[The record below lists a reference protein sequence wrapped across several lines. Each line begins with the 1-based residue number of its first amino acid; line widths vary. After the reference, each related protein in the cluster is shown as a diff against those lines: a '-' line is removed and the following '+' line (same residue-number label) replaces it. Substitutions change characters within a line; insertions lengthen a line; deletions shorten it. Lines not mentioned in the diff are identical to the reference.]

1 MDHPE
6 LQGRRCGH
14 RDCAARQERQAG
26 RQHHPGSVC
35 RRSRIECGRRR
46 KRSNTRTRATVAN
59 HQPRPEGVV
68 MKNSFMAL
76 MCGMC
81 AAGAIA
87 VVFVMP
93 RVAFGQG
100 EVRQPGAVYDFD
112 FKDEKPV
119 PAPRRDIS
127 GIWEPAA
134 GPGAGIN
141 ATGAQQMPSDG
152 KPEHELP
159 YTPEGRAAFL
169 SHKPTFGVT
178 MVPSALTN
186 DPMPGCD
193 PQGFPRIVLHNFRTS
208 RIIQTPENVVILYEF
223 NKKWRTIWTDGRQL
237 PKEAKDVAEPR
248 WWGYSVGRWVDDD
261 TFAADSIGFDDR
273 TWLDNAGRPH
283 SDEMKVHEEY
293 KRTDRDHLQMTI
305 VIDDPKF
312 YTKPWTALI
321 LSLRLQSPKFDIR
334 EME

>member
-1 MDHPE
+1 M
-6 LQGRRCGH
+6 Q
-14 RDCAARQERQAG
+14 
-26 RQHHPGSVC
+26 
-35 RRSRIECGRRR
+35 
-46 KRSNTRTRATVAN
+46 K
-59 HQPRPEGVV
+59 
-68 MKNSFMAL
+68 SFIVFI
-76 MCGMC
+76 C
-81 AAGAIA
+81 AAG
-87 VVFVMP
+87 V
-93 RVAFGQG
+93 VAFLIVPAAGFGQ
-100 EVRQPGAVYDFD
+100 EERVVRQPGAVYDFD
-112 FKDEKPV
+112 FKGEKPA

-159 YTPEGRAAFL
+159 FTPEGRAAFL
-169 SHKPTFGVT
+169 EHKPTFGVT

-223 NKKWRTIWTDGRQL
+223 NKKWRTIWADGREL
-237 PKEAKDVAEPR
+237 PKVVDEPR
-248 WWGYSVGRWVDDD
+248 WWGYSVGRWVDDY
-261 TFAADSIGFDDR
+261 TFVAESTGFDNR

-283 SDEMKVHEEY
+283 SDEMKVREEY
-293 KRTDRDHLQMTI
+293 KRVDRDHLVMTI
-305 VIDDPKF
+305 VIDDPKY

-321 LSLRLQSPKFDIR
+321 LPLRLQKPGFDIR
-334 EME
+334 EMECSPSETARYNKLFANPAAGIE

>member
-1 MDHPE
+1 ME
-6 LQGRRCGH
+6 KRFMVLVCTVGV
-14 RDCAARQERQAG
+14 AG
-26 RQHHPGSVC
+26 V
-35 RRSRIECGRRR
+35 I
-46 KRSNTRTRATVAN
+46 
-59 HQPRPEGVV
+59 
-68 MKNSFMAL
+68 AL
-76 MCGMC
+76 L
-81 AAGAIA
+81 
-87 VVFVMP
+87 VMP
-93 RVAFGQG
+93 ATGFGQ
-100 EVRQPGAVYDFD
+100 EERVVRQPGAVYDFD
-112 FKDEKPV
+112 FKNEKPM

-127 GIWEPAA
+127 GVWEPAA

-159 YTPEGRAAFL
+159 FTPEGRAAFME
-169 SHKPTFGVT
+169 HKPTFGVT

-237 PKEAKDVAEPR
+237 PKEVDEPR
-248 WWGYSVGRWVDDD
+248 WWGYSVGRWIDDY
-261 TFAADSIGFDDR
+261 TFVAESTGFDDR

-283 SDEMKVHEEY
+283 SDAMRVREEY
-293 KRTDRDHLQMTI
+293 KRTDRDHLVMTI
-305 VIDDPKF
+305 TIDDPKY

-321 LSLRLQSPKFDIR
+321 LPLRLQKPDFDIR
-334 EME
+334 EMECSPSETARYNKLFANPAAGIE